1 MVLSQPL
8 SDLYCGAG
16 RAQNKNEPAGTYRRT
31 KLRLKA
37 CQQTSERGSLD
48 AAAAGAAF
56 GLGAI
61 GL

>member
-8 SDLYCGAG
+8 SYIYGGEG
-16 RAQNKNEPAGTYRRT
+16 RVGTYRRT

-37 CQQTSERGSLD
+37 CPCIFSLD

-56 GLGAI
+56 GLGAV